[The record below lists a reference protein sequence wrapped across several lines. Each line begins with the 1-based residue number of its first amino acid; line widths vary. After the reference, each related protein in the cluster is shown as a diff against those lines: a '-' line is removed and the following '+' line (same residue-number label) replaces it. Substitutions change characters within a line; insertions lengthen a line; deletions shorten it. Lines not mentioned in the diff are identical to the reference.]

1 MTDKRSRKDLIMKR
15 NKIDVVLSVI
25 VVTALLLPNTA
36 FGKPEATVFVTN
48 YLQRSSTSTE
58 PVAGQIID
66 KLSVF
71 AAPGEYEPVSVS
83 IRADVKLTGLRTSLA
98 GALKNQ
104 SGDTIPASAVDI
116 RLVDPFESWTKNK
129 IECYLLSKSS
139 VDVPAG
145 TTRRF
150 WITIHVPAD
159 TKPGLYRSRIL
170 IDKKTTRLG
179 PDLGRLS
186 TLKDLAYE
194 VNVLPIKLVSAKET
208 GMAFFM
214 YNDTVYYPEDL
225 VTEEYQTKIFEDMRE
240 HGMTTVTPHLY
251 PVVDDKFTLTGSE
264 KTHLG
269 FSQTMDMLKKTDLIA
284 PGVPVIWVGAECYG
298 PDVWKGILDEGRK
311 KNWPEIVFY
320 ALDEPDDSE
329 RAKLVRGFMEG
340 FNAFRDK
347 NPQYDLRVTTA
358 LGSSRGIQVVG
369 HYYDLW
375 IGCMAQRI
383 GESGVIADAK
393 MQKKELWTY
402 DCMQAPVDAEM
413 DRYYYG
419 IWAWVAGAKG
429 CGHWAYYCQ
438 PHLSYVYPTKNE
450 LIPSI
455 GWEGVREGVDD
466 YRYLATL
473 RQLAEKA
480 RSSGKAGLA
489 KGADKIFDEVKEMVT
504 MDNYGKAYHEAAK
517 LKTAEENTAYHRPR
531 VEPNLSIDAYDKMRL
546 KVAKEIENIAAA
558 LSES

>member
-1 MTDKRSRKDLIMKR
+1 MKR
-15 NKIDVVLSVI
+15 NKID
-25 VVTALLLPNTA
+25 LLLAAIVIAVLLLSSTA

-58 PVAGQIID
+58 PVAGQLIG

-83 IRADVKLTGLRTSLA
+83 VRADVKLTGLQARLA

-104 SGDTIPASAVDI
+104 AGDTIPASAVDI

-159 TKPGLYRSRIL
+159 AKPGLYRSRIL
-170 IDKKTTRLG
+170 IEKKTTKLG

-194 VNVLPIKLVSAKET
+194 VNVLPIKLVPAKET
-208 GMAFFM
+208 GMAFYM
-214 YNDTVYYPEDL
+214 YNNTAYYSEDL
-225 VTEEYQTKIFEDMRE
+225 ITEEYQAKVFDDMRE
-240 HGMTTVTPHLY
+240 HGMTTATAYLY
-251 PVVDDKFTLTGSE
+251 PVVDDTFTLTGSD
-264 KTHLG
+264 KTGLG
-269 FSQTMDMLKKTDLIA
+269 FSQTMGMLEKADLVA
-284 PGVPVIWVGAECYG
+284 PGVPIIWLGAEAYDA
-298 PDVWKGILDEGRK
+298 DVWKGVLDEGRK

-320 ALDEPDDSE
+320 ACDEPGDSE
-329 RAKLVRGFMEG
+329 RAKVVRHFMKR
-340 FNAFRDK
+340 FNVFRHE
-347 NPQYDLRVTTA
+347 NPRYNLRVTTA

-393 MQKKELWTY
+393 MRKKELWTY
-402 DCMQAPVDAEM
+402 DCMEAPVDAET
-413 DRYYYG
+413 DRYYFG
-419 IWAWVAGAKG
+419 VWAWVSGVKG
-429 CGHWAYYCQ
+429 CSHWAYFCQ
-438 PHLSYVYPTKNE
+438 PHLSYVYPTKDQ

-455 GWEGVREGVDD
+455 GWEAVREGIDD

-473 RQLAEKA
+473 KQLAEKA
-480 RSSGKAGLA
+480 KSTGKAELA
-489 KGADKIFDEVKEMVT
+489 KGADKIFEQVKDMVT
-504 MDNYGKAYHEAAK
+504 MDNYGKAYHKASK
-517 LKTAEENTAYHRPR
+517 LTTVEQNNAYHRPR
-531 VEPNLSIDAYDKMRL
+531 VEPDLSIDAYDKMRL
-546 KVAKEIENIAAA
+546 KVAKEIENITTA
-558 LSES
+558 LAE